1 MVRLKPEP
9 NKPTELLFDSSHSEM
24 LEYKGYKIAG
34 ESFPMF
40 MSGCESLGTVDKR
53 GRLGPII
60 EGASLEGKVLRLRR
74 KLKRMGWSWRGTG
87 VDKESS
93 EL

>member
-1 MVRLKPEP
+1 MRLKPEP
-9 NKPTELLFDSSHSEM
+9 NKPTELLFDSSHTEI

-34 ESFPMF
+34 ESYPMF
-40 MSGCESLGTVDKR
+40 MSGCESLAIVYKR
-53 GRLGPII
+53 GRLGPLI
-60 EGASLEGKVLRLRR
+60 EVASIKGKVSRLRR